1 MTDTPLSNIEQQ
13 ILNTL
18 PAGRAQAITL
28 EKLAYLLHINK
39 KRVSNIVADL
49 RGCSNDT
56 STTDKC

>member
-28 EKLAYLLHINK
+28 EKLAYLLQINK
-39 KRVSNIVADL
+39 KRVSDIVADL
-49 RGCSNDT
+49 RKRG
-56 STTDKC
+56 